1 MEYIWKYKTPEGF
14 DDLVMCGDGET
25 LTGLWFTGSRDAARR
40 GEAAESRETPVF
52 RETCRWLDEY
62 FAGRDPGFTPNY
74 RIEDVTEFRKDVIN
88 ELLRIPYGATVSY
101 GDIAKAISKKH
112 GGAKVSAR
120 AVGGAVGW
128 NPIGIIIPCHR
139 VIGADNG
146 LTGYG
151 GGLGNKIS
159 LLAHEGSDLF
169 DVRLSAPRGRK
180 EEIDGKFVRRCIQ
193 AVNRAAARHGLGRAR
208 CEEKDGGTTICLDAL
223 ADGWGE
229 FAAPFI
235 FDECSDDDA
244 KLLLESFVDYRALYQ
259 CDLAFQLSRLLAR
272 RGALVR
278 ARMGRVLAKTD
289 WRSYGSN
296 GLLLAYLASRKGSD
310 PLICRLLDTVCE
322 DNRDGLFLAGWHSS
336 GKKVQKCLKRKFE
349 EWIASDASWG
359 SGAGEAWWLGAF
371 LSKWTAEGTFPYEQL
386 QSLTQWHL
394 ERQLPT
400 L

>member
-14 DDLVMCGDGET
+14 DDLVMSGDGEA
-25 LTGLWFTGSRDAARR
+25 LTGLWFAGSRGAVRR
-40 GEAAESRETPVF
+40 GEAVELRETPIF

-74 RIEDVTEFRKDVIN
+74 RIEDLTEFRSAVID
-88 ELLRIPYGATVSY
+88 ELKRIPFGVTVSY

-169 DVRLSAPRGRK
+169 DVRLSAPKDRK
-180 EEIDGKFVRRCIQ
+180 DEIDGAFVRRCIQ
-193 AVNRAAARHGLGRAR
+193 AVNRAAALHGLGKAR
-208 CEEKDGGTTICLDAL
+208 CEEKGGGMTISLDAL
-223 ADGWGE
+223 SDGHCE
-229 FAAPFI
+229 LAAPFI

-244 KLLLESFVDYRALYQ
+244 KLLLESFIDYRALYQ
-259 CDLAFQLSRLLAR
+259 YDLAFQLSRLLAR
-272 RGALVR
+272 RGSLVR
-278 ARMGRVLAKTD
+278 ARMGRILAKTD

-296 GLLLAYLASRKGSD
+296 GLLLAYLASRKGSEA
-310 PLICRLLDTVCE
+310 LVCRLLDVVGE
-322 DNRDGLFLAGWHSS
+322 DNRDGLFLACWHSS

-349 EWIASDASWG
+349 SWIESDGSWG
-359 SGAGEAWWLGAF
+359 NGTGEAWWLGAF
-371 LSKWTAEGTFPYEQL
+371 LSKWTVEGTFPYEQL
-386 QSLTQWHL
+386 QALTQWHL

>member
-14 DDLVMCGDGET
+14 DDLVMSGDGEA
-25 LTGLWFTGSRDAARR
+25 LTGLWFAGSRDAVRR
-40 GEAAESRETPVF
+40 GEAVELRETPVF

-74 RIEDVTEFRKDVIN
+74 RIEDLTEFRAEVID
-88 ELLRIPYGATVSY
+88 ELKRIPFGATVSY

-169 DVRLSAPRGRK
+169 DVRLSAPKDRK
-180 EEIDGKFVRRCIQ
+180 DEIDGVFVRRCIQ
-193 AVNRAAARHGLGRAR
+193 AVNRAAALHGLGRAR
-208 CEEKDGGTTICLDAL
+208 CEENDSTTILLDAL
-223 ADGWGE
+223 TDGWGE

-244 KLLLESFVDYRALYQ
+244 KLLLESFIDFRSLYQ
-259 CDLAFQLSRLLAR
+259 YDLAVQLSRLLAR
-272 RGALVR
+272 RGVLVR
-278 ARMGRVLAKTD
+278 ARMGRILAKTD
-289 WRSYGSN
+289 WSSYGSN
-296 GLLLAYLASRKGSD
+296 GLLLSYLASRKGSD
-310 PLICRLLDTVCE
+310 PLICRLLDTVGE
-322 DNRDGLFLAGWHSS
+322 DNRDGLFIACWYSS

-349 EWIASDASWG
+349 KWIESDASWG
-359 SGAGEAWWLGAF
+359 GGTGEAWWLGAF
-371 LSKWTAEGTFPYEQL
+371 LSKWTKAQTFSYEELQL
-386 QSLTQWHL
+386 LTQWYL
-394 ERQLPT
+394 ERQMPT
-400 L
+400 P

>member
-14 DDLVMCGDGET
+14 DDLVMSGDGEA
-25 LTGLWFTGSRDAARR
+25 LTGLRFAGPRDSLRR
-40 GEAAESRETPVF
+40 GAAVELRETPVF

-74 RIEDVTEFRKDVIN
+74 RIEDLTEFRAEVID
-88 ELLRIPYGATVSY
+88 ELKRIPFGATVSY

-128 NPIGIIIPCHR
+128 NPICIIIPCHR

-169 DVRLSAPRGRK
+169 DVRLSAPNDRK
-180 EEIDGKFVRRCIQ
+180 DEIDGVFVRRCIQ
-193 AVNRAAARHGLGRAR
+193 AVNRAAALHDFGRAK
-208 CEEKDGGTTICLDAL
+208 CEEDDGRTTIWLDAL
-223 ADGWGE
+223 TGWGE
-229 FAAPFI
+229 FDAPFI

-244 KLLLESFVDYRALYQ
+244 KLLLESFIDFRSLYQ
-259 CDLAFQLSRLLAR
+259 YDLAVQLSRLLAR

-278 ARMGRVLAKTD
+278 GRMGRVIVKTD
-289 WRSYGSN
+289 WSSYVSN
-296 GLLLAYLASRKGSD
+296 GLLLSYLASRKGSD
-310 PLICRLLDTVCE
+310 PLICRLLDIVGE
-322 DNRDGLFLAGWHSS
+322 DNRDGLFLACWHSS

-349 EWIASDASWG
+349 SWIESDASWG
-359 SGAGEAWWLGAF
+359 GGTGEAWWLGAF
-371 LSKWTAEGTFPYEQL
+371 LSKWTKEQTFSYEEL
-386 QSLTQWHL
+386 QALTQWCL
-394 ERQLPT
+394 EYQMPT